1 MAEAVQDDA
10 RSGPRPPARPLPD
23 VNAAIGALWERFKGV
38 AFDRLETLEAAI
50 VAQLEGRLDVTQKRR
65 AEREAHKLA
74 GSVGTFGFAEGS
86 RLARE
91 IEVLLQGALGEAETL
106 RLSDLSVELRG
117 VLERANGARAADAAS
132 PVPAQAPSPPAP
144 RDTARAPRDLRPLL
158 LILDSD
164 ADYAAK
170 VGAEAESRRLRHRIA
185 QDAEEARAVLA
196 IDPPDVVML
205 ELQLGGGT
213 ARGLALLAEVMRAA
227 PRARTIVTSN
237 TSGFEERLEV
247 ARRGGRVFLQRPAT
261 PARVVDAAT
270 EMLGT
275 TDGAVR
281 RVLVVDDDA
290 PLLAAVVEQLRG
302 PRLEVVTLDD
312 PLRFWET
319 LERTR
324 PDVLLLDEHMP
335 SLSGS
340 ELCTVL
346 RGDPRWAGLPV
357 LFMTRST
364 DDETVRRVFA
374 CGADDFVP
382 KPFAGPEL
390 RTRIEGRLERQRL
403 QRVVA
408 EQDPLTGVSNRRH
421 AVNGLE
427 QIVATASR
435 YRQPASI
442 ALIDVDGMR
451 DLLMLHGEAAGDA
464 VLRRIGRLLVE
475 AARPDEVV
483 GRWSG
488 DAFVL
493 GFIGTDRD
501 EAVRRLREVAERLRL
516 DGVSTDDGVRLDVS
530 FGAGVAA
537 YPVDGHDVSTLVRA
551 ADQALHAAR
560 REGTSMVLPAGWTES
575 GPCEPENVD
584 IVLIED
590 DIALAGLLAH
600 TMETRGHTTRVI
612 EDGGEAIEALCGAN
626 PRLRARVIILDVDLP
641 GRDGF
646 EVLRSLARDGVT
658 EHSRVVMLTVRA
670 TEPEVVRALE
680 MGAFDHIGK
689 PFSVQILMQRLRR
702 ALGE

>member
-1 MAEAVQDDA
+1 MEEAVQDDA
-10 RSGPRPPARPLPD
+10 RSGSRPAARPLPD

-38 AFDRLETLEAAI
+38 AFDRLETLEAA
-50 VAQLEGRLDVTQKRR
+50 VVEQLEGRLDATQKRR

-91 IEVLLQGALGEAETL
+91 IEVLLQGTLGEAETL

-117 VLERANGARAADAAS
+117 VLERANGTRAAETAS
-132 PVPAQAPSPPAP
+132 PVPAPPKPAP
-144 RDTARAPRDLRPLL
+144 REAARAPRDLRPLL

-164 ADYAAK
+164 AEYAAK

-196 IDPPDVVML
+196 VDPPDVVML

-227 PRARTIVTSN
+227 PRARTIITSN
-237 TSGFEERLEV
+237 TSGFDERLEV

-261 PARVVDAAT
+261 PTRVVDAAT

-324 PDVLLLDEHMP
+324 PDMLLLDEHMP

-408 EQDPLTGVSNRRH
+408 EQDPLTGVSNRQH

-427 QIVATASR
+427 QIITTASR

-464 VLRRIGRLLVE
+464 VLRRVARLLLE

-488 DAFVL
+488 DSFVL

-516 DGVSTDDGVRLDVS
+516 DGVSTDEGVRLDVS

-560 REGTSMVLPAGWTES
+560 REGTAMVLPAGWTES
-575 GPCEPENVD
+575 GPREPENID

-626 PRLRARVIILDVDLP
+626 PRLRARVIVLDVDLP